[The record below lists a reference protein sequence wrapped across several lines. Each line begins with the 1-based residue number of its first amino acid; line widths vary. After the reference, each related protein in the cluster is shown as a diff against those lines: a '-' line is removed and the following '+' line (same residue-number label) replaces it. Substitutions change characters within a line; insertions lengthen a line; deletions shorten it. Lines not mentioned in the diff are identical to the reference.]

1 MLCMYVCSKGESIT
15 LKGHMGAVRSVEFS
29 RDGRLL
35 LTGSDDKTAK
45 VPPSPYYYYYYYYY
59 YYIINITNLI
69 SLPPLTFPSV
79 SYAAMEPSLKEVRM

>member
-1 MLCMYVCSKGESIT
+1 MYSKGESIT

-45 VPPSPYYYYYYYYY
+45 VPLTTTTTPIIHITSP
-59 YYIINITNLI
+59 
-69 SLPPLTFPSV
+69 
-79 SYAAMEPSLKEVRM
+79 A

>member
-1 MLCMYVCSKGESIT
+1 MYSKGESIT

-45 VPPSPYYYYYYYYY
+45 VPLTTTTITLQLSPY
-59 YYIINITNLI
+59 IIHITNHYL
-69 SLPPLTFPSV
+69 V
-79 SYAAMEPSLKEVRM
+79 